1 MLLFFFLLVFSFLFL
16 YPLTVLFPRSGS
28 RLIPLFFVPVVI
40 KVGGQGILFI
50 LYLVPG
56 WCECKGNNGAGEA
69 GEGFQRAVGSLV
81 VECPV
86 VGVS

>member
-1 MLLFFFLLVFSFLFL
+1 MSSFL
-16 YPLTVLFPRSGS
+16 LFPRSGS
-28 RLIPLFFVPVVI
+28 RLIPLFFVP
-40 KVGGQGILFI
+40 
-50 LYLVPG
+50 G
-56 WCECKGNNGAGEA
+56 WCECKGSNGAGEA